1 MIMRARLLFAVALLL
16 LLPGCVGT
24 LGLFGPGHSIRVEPL
39 NPLVRPGSFAQL
51 TVIRVNRNG
60 TEAVA
65 NPRDYD
71 WSSSNP
77 TVGTMNRDGM
87 FTAIAVGQTEIAC
100 IERGDKRV
108 EAYII
113 ATVDWSAP

>member
-1 MIMRARLLFAVALLL
+1 MRARALIAALCLLTLSGCLGTFDLL
-16 LLPGCVGT
+16 G
-24 LGLFGPGHSIRVEPL
+24 GPGHSIRVEPL
-39 NPLVRPGSFAQL
+39 NPLLRPGTIVQL
-51 TVIRVNRNG
+51 SVIRINRNG
-60 TEAVA
+60 TEAIA
-65 NPRDYD
+65 HPRNYD

-77 TVGTMNRDGM
+77 SVGTVNRNGL
-87 FTAIAVGQTEIAC
+87 FTALAVGQTEIAC

>member
-1 MIMRARLLFAVALLL
+1 MPRQLLFAAVALLL
-16 LLPGCVGT
+16 TFPGCVGT

-39 NPLVRPGSFAQL
+39 NPLVRPGSFVQL
-51 TVIRVNRNG
+51 TVIRVNRSG
-60 TEAVA
+60 TESAA

-77 TVGTMNRDGM
+77 AVGTMNRDGI
-87 FTAIAVGQTEIAC
+87 FTALAAGQTEIAC
-100 IERGDKRV
+100 IERGDNRV
-108 EAYII
+108 ETYIV

>member
-1 MIMRARLLFAVALLL
+1 MRARVFFAVALLL
-16 LLPGCVGT
+16 ALTGCVGT
-24 LGLFGPGHSIRVEPL
+24 LDLFGPGHSIRLDPL
-39 NPLVRPGSFAQL
+39 NPLVRPGGFVQL
-51 TVIRVNRNG
+51 TVIRVSRNG

-77 TVGTMNRDGM
+77 SVGTMNRDGV
-87 FTAIAVGQTEIAC
+87 FTALAVGQTEIAC

-108 EAYII
+108 EAYAI